1 MKFTLSISRREVARI
16 RAFFETYRRDPFV
29 RLRIDRNLRRKRP
42 VVRREAVWKSL
53 VVCLTTTQQHSGPG
67 SVVDRFEQTHP
78 FPLAYGVCRKK
89 RNLRSFASVKLK
101 AGGLR
106 RHQKIGEEVEKAFR
120 LLEAGFWD
128 ELMTALRGLSKKAN
142 RERERQVAELIAGR
156 LPGFGPKQSRN
167 LIQALGLSRYEIP
180 IDSRVTKWLNR
191 YGFPFPVSA
200 TALADAGYYGFV
212 LDCFQAVCKQARILP
227 CVLDAAIF
235 AAGGR

>member
-1 MKFTLSISRREVARI
+1 MKFTLSISSREIARI
-16 RAFFETYRRDPFV
+16 RAFFEGHRHDPFV
-29 RLRIDRNLRRKRP
+29 RLRIDRNLRGKRP
-42 VVRREAVWKSL
+42 DVRRDTVWRVL

-67 SVVDRFEQTHP
+67 TAVDRFEHARP

-89 RNLRSFASVKLK
+89 RDLRSFASTKLK

-106 RHQKIGEEVEKAFR
+106 RHQKIGAEVENAYR
-120 LLEAGFWD
+120 LLEDGFWD
-128 ELMTALRGLSKKAN
+128 ELITALRGLSRKAN
-142 RERERQVAELIAGR
+142 RERERKVAELIAAR

-200 TALADAGYYGFV
+200 KALADPGYYGFV
-212 LDCFQAVCKQARILP
+212 LDCFQAVCKEVGVLP

-235 AAGGR
+235 TAE